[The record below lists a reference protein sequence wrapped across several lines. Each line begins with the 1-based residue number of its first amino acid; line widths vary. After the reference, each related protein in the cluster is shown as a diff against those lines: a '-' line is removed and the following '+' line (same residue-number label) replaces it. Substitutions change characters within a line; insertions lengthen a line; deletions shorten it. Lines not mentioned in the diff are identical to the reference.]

1 MWGYISRY
9 KLSRS
14 GEGEGGGRTCP
25 SSFVVVISQVVFVL
39 VLSCVVIRSI
49 RIWISASPK
58 SRSACH
64 SGRPSIRPRACI
76 PFSFFSASFAPPTT
90 PLLLPSTNR
99 TTQLESSHPPSR
111 PKPVG
116 ALCDPPVPS
125 RIYAWAV
132 SQNKNLNTRDPS
144 LTSNIR
150 LASTVHL
157 RSAVPPPHQSRT
169 DQARTAHRASAAC

>member
-14 GEGEGGGRTCP
+14 GGRGDGGGYICP

-39 VLSCVVIRSI
+39 VLSCVMIRSI

-64 SGRPSIRPRACI
+64 SGRPSIRPHAQCI
-76 PFSFFSASFAPPTT
+76 PFSLFSASFAPPTA

-99 TTQLESSHPPSR
+99 TTQPESSHPPSR

-125 RIYAWAV
+125 RIYARTV
-132 SQNKNLNTRDPS
+132 SQKQKLKTPGTF
-144 LTSNIR
+144 LLPQT
-150 LASTVHL
+150 LV
-157 RSAVPPPHQSRT
+157 
-169 DQARTAHRASAAC
+169 